1 MNPRTDIG
9 RRVVIIT
16 ALLLSPTPAAA
27 DHHVRCDGPRSLQKA
42 IDVARPGDTILVSGT
57 CDENVTIPLEK
68 HGLTLNGGGT
78 AAITGVDPTRITVL
92 VKAKDI
98 TIRGFT
104 ITGGFGG
111 VYMSFGGSGLVDGN
125 TIRDTG
131 GYGVSASQLSTAV
144 IVNNTI
150 QNNRQA
156 GIAVA
161 ETSYAFIGFVTST
174 DTVASP
180 NVITGNRAQ
189 GIVVFRGSY
198 ARIVGNDISGNG
210 ANGVNV
216 RESSSAQISDNTVN
230 GNGANGILVAQG
242 SGALLGA
249 DAGTGGGGPTAN
261 TMFTRPNTTTT
272 NNVGFGV
279 RCQVAAHVD
288 GRLGSLNGNAG
299 QESYVEG
306 CVPSLIP

>member
-1 MNPRTDIG
+1 M
-9 RRVVIIT
+9 
-16 ALLLSPTPAAA
+16 L
-27 DHHVRCDGPRSLQKA
+27 DG
-42 IDVARPGDTILVSGT
+42 
-57 CDENVTIPLEK
+57 C
-68 HGLTLNGGGT
+68 GT
-78 AAITGVDPTRITVL
+78 AAITAPDPTQPAVL
-92 VKAKDI
+92 IRAKDI
-98 TIRGFT
+98 TVRAFT
-104 ITGGFGG
+104 ITGGRGG
-111 VYMSFGGSGLVDGN
+111 VIITRGGTGVVDGN
-125 TIRDTG
+125 IIRDSG
-131 GYGVSASQLSTAV
+131 FYGVSASQLSSAV

-150 QNNRQA
+150 ENHQQA
-156 GIAVA
+156 GIGVA
-161 ETSYAFIGFVTST
+161 ETAYAFIGFVLPT

-180 NVITGNRAQ
+180 NFIRGNRAQ
-189 GIVVFRGSY
+189 GIAVFRGSY
-198 ARIVGNDISGNG
+198 ARIVGNVITDNG

-249 DAGTGGGGPTAN
+249 DAGTGGGGPTGN